1 MALEA
6 YKEDRKPVFKSSPSQ
21 FMTVIYSVDYKDAGK
36 VTKLSLSIPMIDELL
51 IKMTEPMSAK
61 DMRDFCDQK
70 DATYFKTHVIDPLI
84 TEGIVAMTHPDSPK
98 SPTQKYYLTDFGK
111 SMFDKKEK

>member
-1 MALEA
+1 M
-6 YKEDRKPVFKSSPSQ
+6 
-21 FMTVIYSVDYKDAGK
+21 DYKKDDNREVTK
-36 VTKLSLSIPMIDELL
+36 LSLSSHQVVTKLSLSIPMIDELL

-61 DMRDFCDQK
+61 DMRDFCNQK